1 MILTIFSIMI
11 KYGTD
16 ISSTTLA
23 LLNLMMELI
32 IASMLILSFK
42 PTMSG
47 IKFLASDARKKVN
60 KKEIISI
67 IVFKGLITI
76 GGEKLLLDILYILD
90 ENFVNEFISD
100 IIVKINGTVDYVI
113 SSIVLCILCPTI
125 EELIF
130 RNIIFKRIAK
140 RSANAYLGILISSI
154 IFAAMNIGNGII
166 GALIF
171 GVTNCIIYIK
181 YKNIFVPILINLSYN
196 ILTSILLI
204 PAVSE
209 NTSYLFITTNNLLES
224 LCSGGLMLLIGVIL
238 FIKFFIKNKN
248 YAYDYN
254 EELKNNLEI
263 YEI

>member
-1 MILTIFSIMI
+1 MILTIFGIMI

-90 ENFVNEFISD
+90 EN
-100 IIVKINGTVDYVI
+100 K
-113 SSIVLCILCPTI
+113 
-125 EELIF
+125 
-130 RNIIFKRIAK
+130 KH
-140 RSANAYLGILISSI
+140 
-154 IFAAMNIGNGII
+154 
-166 GALIF
+166 
-171 GVTNCIIYIK
+171 
-181 YKNIFVPILINLSYN
+181 
-196 ILTSILLI
+196 
-204 PAVSE
+204 
-209 NTSYLFITTNNLLES
+209 
-224 LCSGGLMLLIGVIL
+224 
-238 FIKFFIKNKN
+238 
-248 YAYDYN
+248 
-254 EELKNNLEI
+254 
-263 YEI
+263 